1 MGLDTT
7 SGRRSEPRPVEE
19 HHATHTAYACP
30 GHPVRLGTAF
40 RPADRTRI
48 NPLTAQPTIKTQLT
62 IAAQDQQ
69 DRIANGVQS
78 GQLTAGETK
87 NLEGR
92 EANLNRE
99 IKDDRQADGGKLT
112 TQERQQVNK
121 QQNNL
126 SKSIYQDKHN
136 ANTAHYGNN
145 EVGQRREN
153 QQDRIAQGIR
163 SGQMT
168 AGEAARTENR
178 EQGINQQIHADR
190 QANGGRLTGGGKE
203 ADQQG
208 TEWRQPPD
216 LSPEAQQQGCT
227 QITKALPPGAD
238 NGCPILAT
246 LLFLSQGW
254 ETTDIVE
261 PVMLNA

>member
-1 MGLDTT
+1 M
-7 SGRRSEPRPVEE
+7 RSTLPMLAL
-19 HHATHTAYACP
+19 ATLFASAPIFAQQTQP
-30 GHPVRLGTAF
+30 NQ
-40 RPADRTRI
+40 PA
-48 NPLTAQPTIKTQLT
+48 PAQPTTQNSVNDRRT
-62 IAAQDQQ
+62 DQQ

-153 QQDRIAQGIR
+153 QQNRIAQGIR

-190 QANGGRLTGGGKE
+190 QANGGRLTGGEKKQINKE
-203 ADQQG
+203 QNGAS
-208 TEWRQPPD
+208 RQIYRQKHNNKVAP
-216 LSPEAQQQGCT
+216 
-227 QITKALPPGAD
+227 K
-238 NGCPILAT
+238 
-246 LLFLSQGW
+246 
-254 ETTDIVE
+254 
-261 PVMLNA
+261 